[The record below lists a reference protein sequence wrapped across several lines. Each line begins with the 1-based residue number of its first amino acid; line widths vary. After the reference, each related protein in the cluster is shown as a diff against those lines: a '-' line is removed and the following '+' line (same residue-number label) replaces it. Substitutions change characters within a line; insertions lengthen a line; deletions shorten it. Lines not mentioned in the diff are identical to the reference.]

1 MKLRLLTIL
10 GLVLISTSAFAQN
23 SSFGET
29 LQGGMGQ
36 NGAALD
42 AVEPVVPALFSASS
56 AVAQGTWFWALID
69 DQTLLSGASAAAAD
83 PNDPQTVYV
92 GGSDYLSVSHD
103 GGLTWLNTPIL
114 LQKNDDMT
122 SDESAG
128 GGMNDEQKAEFLR
141 EYLRTNLEEQ
151 YDPSYVDTL
160 LDDITDDDL
169 LEAQDVTDLTPL
181 QDMELEMDSD
191 LRSAPYEAR
200 ETRQPI
206 VSDWDSFIVRYRA
219 LLQAGAMESAAA
231 ARAANSDVIW
241 QIIPTPSAVFAISS
255 HHVFVSTD
263 RGNSYQ
269 TIFTGTTFSILSA
282 AVSQTGDV
290 LIGTTDGLYLSDDN
304 GRSFH
309 EIAPNIEEP
318 VFKIYATAGV
328 WYALTPDAFYTS
340 VDQGLT
346 WDEDPFS
353 EFLTADNYLVDL
365 QPGSGHSRLIL
376 TNQALNLSFDGITYN
391 QVPTDAF
398 ENRDIIGVSAD
409 RSLQNIIVQTDDQI
423 YEFNG
428 TNWVL
433 QSKGIETQKTGT
445 VTRLLSDNAFAVMT
459 TPSGVW
465 LAYPAASIENNPVY
479 KKMLNV
485 WANEPSDDRVIEAA
499 LAAHYLDDRFDSR
512 WRLRSRMAWLLPRF
526 TFEYKFDQKRTD
538 KDTHTQDG
546 LTYVLTRKFEQQR
559 ETISEYAVMAFWDL
573 RIEQSFK
580 DDQTILNLEIKRT
593 EARQK
598 LTQNVVEALGVRR
611 ALQTSRVLA
620 EILGNKQSVLDAVS
634 YELDLM
640 EIETRLQYLTGGF
653 FLNAIK
659 EAKAS
664 AISR

>member
-10 GLVLISTSAFAQN
+10 GIVLISASAFAQN

-29 LQGGMGQ
+29 LQAENDQ

-42 AVEPVVPALFSASS
+42 AVEPIPALFSELS
-56 AVAQGTWFWALID
+56 AAEQGNWFWALID
-69 DQTLLSGASAAAAD
+69 NQTLLSGASAVATD
-83 PNDPQTVYV
+83 PNDPETIYV

-103 GGLTWLNTPIL
+103 GGLTWTNTPIL
-114 LQKNDDMT
+114 LQKNDETDA
-122 SDESAG
+122 DESSS
-128 GGMNDEQKAEFLR
+128 MNDEQKAEFLR

-151 YDPSYVDTL
+151 FDQSYVDNI
-160 LDDITDDDL
+160 LDDITDEDL

-181 QDMELEMDSD
+181 QDMELDMDSD
-191 LRSAPYEAR
+191 LRSAPYEAQGGG
-200 ETRQPI
+200 RQSI
-206 VSDWDSFIVRYRA
+206 VSDWDSFIVRYRT
-219 LLQAGAMESAAA
+219 LLRAGATENVAAS
-231 ARAANSDVIW
+231 RAANNGVIW

-255 HHVFVSTD
+255 HYVFVSTD
-263 RGNSYQ
+263 RGASYQ
-269 TIFTGTTFSILSA
+269 TVFTGTTFSILSA

-290 LIGTTDGLYLSDDN
+290 LIGTTDGLYLSDDH

-353 EFLTADNYLVDL
+353 GLLTADNYLVDL
-365 QPGSGHSRLIL
+365 QPGNGHSRLVL
-376 TNQALNLSFDGITYN
+376 TNQALSLSFDGSTYN

-398 ENRDIIGVSAD
+398 EDRDILGISAD
-409 RSLQNIIVQTDDQI
+409 RSLQNIIVQTNDQI

-428 TNWVL
+428 TNWVV
-433 QSKGIETQKTGT
+433 QNKGLETQKTGT
-445 VTRLLSDNAFAVMT
+445 VTRVLSDNAFAVMT
-459 TPSGVW
+459 TSSGVW
-465 LAYPAASIENNPVY
+465 LAYSAASIENNPIY
-479 KKMLNV
+479 QKMLSV
-485 WANEPSDDRVIEAA
+485 WAQEPSDDSVVEAA

-512 WRLRSRMAWLLPRF
+512 WRLRSRLAWILPRF
-526 TFEYKFDQKRTD
+526 TFEYKYEQMRAD

-546 LTYVLTRKFEQQR
+546 LTYALTRKFEQRR
-559 ETISEYAVMAFWDL
+559 ETISEYAVMAFWNL
-573 RIEQSFK
+573 RIEQSFH
-580 DDQTILNLEIKRT
+580 DDQTILSLEAKRS

-598 LTQNVVEALGVRR
+598 LIQNVVEALNVRR

-620 EILGNKQSVLDAVS
+620 EMSGDKQSVLDAVN

-659 EAKAS
+659 EAKVS
-664 AISR
+664 SVSR